1 MNGDAMIYVVDD
13 DAAVLS
19 SLQALLSA
27 HNYQV
32 QCFSSAEQFLREVT
46 TNRRG
51 CVITDVAM
59 PGMSGVDLVRR
70 LHESKSALSIVV
82 VTGVATV
89 PMAVSLMEFGAITLL
104 EKPYDTEQLLKAV
117 ERGLTLSGQHCEQTQ
132 REQDIQRRLSQLSD
146 EERNVMDRLLADKPN
161 KAISAELHLSLR
173 TVDRRRQS
181 VLEKLGVGSVPEL
194 ALMLGPI
201 RSVELAARQRI
212 AQ

>member
-1 MNGDAMIYVVDD
+1 MIYVVDD

-27 HNYQV
+27 HNYEV
-32 QCFSSAEQFLREVT
+32 QCYSSAEQFLRDVSP
-46 TNRRG
+46 NRRG

-70 LHESKSALSIVV
+70 LHEVKSPLSIVV

-89 PMAVSLMEFGAITLL
+89 PMAVSLMAFGAITLL
-104 EKPYDTEQLLKAV
+104 EKPYDSQQLLEAV
-117 ERGLTLSGQHCEQTQ
+117 ERGLTISGKQCEQSQ
-132 REQDIQRRLSQLSD
+132 REQDIQRRLNQLTD

-181 VLEKLGVGSVPEL
+181 VLEKLGVGSVPEM
-194 ALMLGPI
+194 ALMIGPL
-201 RSVELAARQRI
+201 RNAEMTNRQRV
-212 AQ
+212 AQS

>member
-1 MNGDAMIYVVDD
+1 MIYVVDD
-13 DAAVLS
+13 DAAVLG
-19 SLQALLSA
+19 SLQALFSA

-32 QCFSSAEQFLREVT
+32 QCFSSAEHFLREISI
-46 TNRRG
+46 NRRG

-70 LHESKSALSIVV
+70 LHEAKSPLSIVV

-89 PMAVSLMEFGAITLL
+89 PMAVNLMEFGAFTLL
-104 EKPYDTEQLLKAV
+104 EKPYDSQQLLQAV
-117 ERGLTLSGQHCEQTQ
+117 DRGLTISGQQCEQTQ
-132 REQDIQRRLSQLSD
+132 REQEIQRRLNQLTD

-181 VLEKLGVGSVPEL
+181 VLEKLGVGSVPEM
-194 ALMLGPI
+194 ALMLGPL
-201 RSVELAARQRI
+201 RHAETTNRQR
-212 AQ
+212 QPVQ

>member
-1 MNGDAMIYVVDD
+1 MIYVVDD

-19 SLQALLSA
+19 SLQALFSA

-32 QCFSSAEQFLREVT
+32 QCFSSAEQFLREVA

-70 LHESKSALSIVV
+70 LHEAKSPLSIVV

-89 PMAVSLMEFGAITLL
+89 PMAVNLMAYGAITLL
-104 EKPYDTEQLLKAV
+104 EKPYDSQQLLEAV
-117 ERGLTLSGQHCEQTQ
+117 DRGLTISGQQCEQTQ
-132 REQDIQRRLSQLSD
+132 REQDIQRRLNQLTD

-181 VLEKLGVGSVPEL
+181 VLEKLGVGSVPEM
-194 ALMLGPI
+194 ALMIGPL
-201 RSVELAARQRI
+201 RSAEIANRQRI
-212 AQ
+212 G

>member
-1 MNGDAMIYVVDD
+1 MIYVVDD

-19 SLQALLSA
+19 SLQALFSA

-32 QCFSSAEQFLREVT
+32 QCYSSAEQFLRDVA

-70 LHESKSALSIVV
+70 LHEVKSPLSIVV

-89 PMAVSLMEFGAITLL
+89 PMAVNLMAYGAITLL
-104 EKPYDTEQLLKAV
+104 EKPYDSQQLLEAV
-117 ERGLTLSGQHCEQTQ
+117 DRGLTISGQQCEQSQ
-132 REQDIQRRLSQLSD
+132 REQDIQRRLNQLTD

-181 VLEKLGVGSVPEL
+181 VLEKLGVASVPEM
-194 ALMLGPI
+194 ALMIGPLRGAEI
-201 RSVELAARQRI
+201 ANRQRV

>member
-1 MNGDAMIYVVDD
+1 MIYVVDD

-19 SLQALLSA
+19 SLQALFSA

-32 QCFSSAEQFLREVT
+32 QCFSSAEQFLRDVSI
-46 TNRRG
+46 NRRG

-70 LHESKSALSIVV
+70 LHEAKSPLSIVV

-89 PMAVSLMEFGAITLL
+89 PMAVSLMEFGAFTLL
-104 EKPYDTEQLLKAV
+104 EKPYDSQQLLQAV
-117 ERGLTLSGQHCEQTQ
+117 DRGLTISGQQCEQSQ
-132 REQDIQRRLSQLSD
+132 REQDIQRRLNQLTE

-181 VLEKLGVGSVPEL
+181 VLEKLGVGSVPEM

-201 RSVELAARQRI
+201 RNAEMMGRQRMTTP
-212 AQ
+212 

>member
-1 MNGDAMIYVVDD
+1 MIYVVDD

-19 SLQALLSA
+19 SLQALFSA

-32 QCFSSAEQFLREVT
+32 QCFASAEQFLREVS

-51 CVITDVAM
+51 CVVTDVAM

-70 LHESKSALSIVV
+70 LHEAKSPFSIVV

-89 PMAVSLMEFGAITLL
+89 PMAVNLMAYGAITLL
-104 EKPYDTEQLLKAV
+104 EKPYDSQQLLEAV
-117 ERGLTLSGQHCEQTQ
+117 DRGLTISGQQCEQSQ
-132 REQDIQRRLSQLSD
+132 REQDIQRRLNQLSD

-181 VLEKLGVGSVPEL
+181 VLEKLGVSSVPEM
-194 ALMLGPI
+194 ALMLGPL
-201 RSVELAARQRI
+201 RSAEIVNRQRI
-212 AQ
+212 G